1 MEFNRL
7 FAHVGEAILSSGS
20 RRFPRMMYSLI
31 FAALPVDEI
40 RISEFAVDAAPN
52 GGLKVRSIGMVG
64 AAIANSGTTA
74 APHEPHEPRPSASGR
89 HLHVDDTLACHDQV
103 HALLDRFVRA
113 HAPIAPPCPQFHLA
127 TRKRGRYYLISLYRA
142 NPFDDF
148 SPQEQTFLKDFAH
161 VLFPIVESHV
171 AALDSDARLEH
182 RDTPAPSPTQTG
194 RERLQ
199 RRFAE
204 RLLQTGAKLSAREI
218 EACTALLAGDTVP
231 AIAGRFSL
239 RESTVET
246 YLKRAAIKLGVA
258 GRHGL
263 TRWMLD
269 APGGSAM
276 SMGGTVDA
284 AGARRARHDC
294 ASPRIDA

>member
-1 MEFNRL
+1 MEFYRL
-7 FAHVGEAILSSGS
+7 FAHVGEAISSSGS
-20 RRFPRMMYSLI
+20 RRFPRMMHSLI

-40 RISEFAVDAAPN
+40 RISEFAVDEAPN
-52 GGLKVRSIGMVG
+52 GELRVRSIGTVG
-64 AAIANSGTTA
+64 AAIAQSGATA
-74 APHEPHEPRPSASGR
+74 AAIEPHASRPSASGR
-89 HLHVDDTLACHDQV
+89 HLHVDDTLACHGQV
-103 HALLDRFVRA
+103 HVLLDRFVRA
-113 HAPIAPPCPQFHLA
+113 HALIAPPCPQFHLA

-142 NPFDDF
+142 SPFDDF
-148 SPQEQTFLKDFAH
+148 SPQERTFLKDFAH

-171 AALDSDARLEH
+171 AALDSDAPLAR
-182 RDTPAPSPTQTG
+182 RDTAAPSPAPTQTG
-194 RERLQ
+194 RERL
-199 RRFAE
+199 
-204 RLLQTGAKLSAREI
+204 LQTGVKLSAREI

-231 AIAGRFSL
+231 AIADRFSL

-269 APGGSAM
+269 EPGGGAM
-276 SMGGTVDA
+276 SMGGAADA
-284 AGARRARHDC
+284 GGARPARRDG